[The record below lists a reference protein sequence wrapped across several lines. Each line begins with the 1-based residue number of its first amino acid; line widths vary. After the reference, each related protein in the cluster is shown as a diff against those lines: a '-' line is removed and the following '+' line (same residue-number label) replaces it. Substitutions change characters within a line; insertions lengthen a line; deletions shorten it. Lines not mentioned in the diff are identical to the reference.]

1 MKTINVKLPD
11 RSYPI
16 HIGTGLLDKTQL
28 FAPHIHGKKVV
39 IVTNT
44 TIEPLYAEKVIESIR
59 PLADVDTFTLEDGE
73 IHKTLD
79 TINSI
84 FDHMLST
91 ACDRNTTVIALGG
104 GVVGDV
110 AGFAAASYQRGVPY
124 IQIPTTLLAQVD
136 SSVGGKTG
144 VNHKLGKNMIGAF
157 YQPQCVIADTDT
169 LNTLPDRELKAG
181 VAEIIKYGAI
191 RDAPFFSWLES
202 NIESLLNRDSGSLAY
217 AIERSCRN
225 KSEVVEEDERESGTR
240 AILNFG
246 HTFGHAIETWLAY
259 EHWLHGEAVAVGMVM
274 AADSSSRLNLLDH
287 SDSERIKR
295 LIKQAE
301 LPMNPPKGMKTE
313 DFLNLMKLDKKVQ
326 SGRIRF
332 ILLIQIGEAVITN
345 NFPEA
350 DLEQMLDAATTGRQ

>member
-1 MKTINVKLPD
+1 MKTINVRLPD

-28 FAPHIHGKKVV
+28 YSPHIHGKKVV

-44 TIEPLYAEKVIESIR
+44 TIEPLFAGEVIEAIR
-59 PLADVDTFTLEDGE
+59 PLAEVDTFILDDGE
-73 IHKTLD
+73 VHKNLD

-104 GVVGDV
+104 GVVGDI

-157 YQPQCVIADTDT
+157 YQPQCVIAETDT
-169 LNTLPDRELKAG
+169 LNSLPDRELKAG

-202 NIESLLNRDSGSLAY
+202 NIESLLNRDPGSLAY

-274 AADSSSRLNLLDH
+274 AADSSSRLNLLDQ

-332 ILLIQIGEAVITN
+332 ILLTKIGKAVITN
-345 NFPEA
+345 EFPDA
-350 DLEQMLDAATTGRQ
+350 DLTKMLDVATTG